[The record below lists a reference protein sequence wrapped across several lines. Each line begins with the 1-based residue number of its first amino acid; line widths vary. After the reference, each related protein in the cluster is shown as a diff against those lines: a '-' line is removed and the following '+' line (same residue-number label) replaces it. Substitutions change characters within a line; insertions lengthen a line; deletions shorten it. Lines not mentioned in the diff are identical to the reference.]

1 MIREYRWRGSP
12 ALARSLLLPALLT
25 AMGLAIGRADL
36 VLLGVPLV
44 AGTALALGGAAD
56 RRARR
61 PPPEVRATGPRVMD
75 VGRPASVAVVI
86 GPSDAQLV
94 TTVLAAAEPGAEAQ
108 TVAVAAPESAERQVV
123 TEVTSALWGAQL
135 LARPDHLAAA
145 ADGLLVAGPVPGAPL
160 NAQVLPGVAAAVP
173 PGALPPRPA
182 GMVGAHRTRRPGEGT
197 ELHDVSPFRPGDRLR
212 RIDWRVTARQAGP
225 RETLY
230 TRHTLVDADADVV
243 CCLDNR
249 FDLGADVASWLDVA
263 ASRESDR
270 PAAAARS
277 SIDIAVDTV
286 ASVAA
291 AYIEHG
297 DRVGVLDLARPLDP
311 VQLGSGRRHLL
322 RLRTHLARHT
332 RRPGSGDALPAPRHA
347 PHLPPGAIVV
357 VTSVFLD
364 DAPGTLAVTWRRRGH
379 PVLVVDVLPSPLRVG
394 GVDAATALAARLV
407 LAERQERIRTLEAAG
422 VPVSAAEPA
431 ALSLSLAQLRRHAR
445 GARR

>member
-1 MIREYRWRGSP
+1 MSRDPVWRATP
-12 ALARSLLLPALLT
+12 ALARSLLLPALLAAT
-25 AMGLAIGRADL
+25 GLALGRADL

-44 AGTALALGGAAD
+44 VGTALALGTAAE

-61 PPPEVRATGPRVMD
+61 PPPEVRAIGPRILD
-75 VGRPASVAVVI
+75 AGRSVPVAVRL

-94 TTVLAAAEPGAEAQ
+94 ATVLPPAEAGGDADA
-108 TVAVAAPESAERQVV
+108 VAVAAPADGERQLVV
-123 TEVTSALWGAQL
+123 EVTAPRWGAQQ

-145 ADGLLVAGPVPGAPL
+145 ADGLLVAGPVAGTPYT
-160 NAQVLPGVAAAVP
+160 AQVLPAVASALP
-173 PGALPPRPA
+173 PGPLPPRPA

-197 ELHDVSPFRPGDRLR
+197 ELHDVSPFQPGDRLR

-249 FDLGADVASWLDVA
+249 YDLPADVAAWLDLGEHA
-263 ASRESDR
+263 ER
-270 PAAAARS
+270 PGRT
-277 SIDIAVDTV
+277 SIDVAVDTV

-297 DRVGVLDLARPLDP
+297 DRVGILDLARPLDP
-311 VQLGSGRRHLL
+311 VHLGSGRRHLL

-347 PHLPPGAIVV
+347 PRLPPGAIVV

-379 PVLVVDVLPSPLRVG
+379 PVVAVDVLPAPLVLDAA
-394 GVDAATALAARLV
+394 DAATTLAARLV
-407 LAERQERIRTLEAAG
+407 LAERQERIRALEAAG
-422 VPVSAAEPA
+422 VPVSAADPA
-431 ALSLSLAQLRRHAR
+431 ALGLGLARLRLLAR
-445 GARR
+445 GVRR

>member
-1 MIREYRWRGSP
+1 MIREYRWRASP
-12 ALARSLLLPALLT
+12 ALARSLLLPALLAAT
-25 AMGLAIGRADL
+25 GVTLGRADL

-44 AGTALALGGAAD
+44 AGTALALGGTAG
-56 RRARR
+56 RRGRR
-61 PPPEVRATGPRVMD
+61 PPPDVRATGPRVMD
-75 VGRPASVAVVI
+75 VGLPAAVAVVV

-94 TTVLAAAEPGAEAQ
+94 TTVLAAAETGAEAH
-108 TVAVAAPESAERQVV
+108 TVTVAAPESAERQLV
-123 TEVTSALWGAQL
+123 TEVTSALWGSQL

-145 ADGLLVAGPVPGAPL
+145 ADGLLVAGPVPGTATT
-160 NAQVLPGVAAAVP
+160 AQVLPGVAAALP

-197 ELHDVSPFRPGDRLR
+197 ELHDVSPFQPGDRLR

-225 RETLY
+225 RETLFA
-230 TRHTLVDADADVV
+230 RHTLVDADADVV

-249 FDLGADVASWLDVA
+249 FDLGADVATWLEVA
-263 ASRESDR
+263 ATHEGDHA
-270 PAAAARS
+270 PARS

-311 VQLGSGRRHLL
+311 VHLGSGRRHLL

-347 PHLPPGAIVV
+347 PPLPPGAIVV

-379 PVLVVDVLPSPLRVG
+379 PVLVVDVLPSPLSVD

-407 LAERQERIRTLEAAG
+407 LAERQERIRALEAAG
-422 VPVSAAEPA
+422 VPVSAADPA
-431 ALSLSLAQLRRHAR
+431 ALALSLARLRRHAR
-445 GARR
+445 GVRR